1 MDQRDEKFVSQDVDE
16 VQLPQELTVLPMTDT
31 VIPPGIMVPLV
42 FQDEDAIE
50 AIDEV
55 AVGNKLF
62 VLVAQRPDISG
73 AEPPLERF
81 YTVGTAVEIL
91 QMLRYPD
98 KTTRLLV
105 RGIARVRIEE
115 YTQLSPNL
123 TASISR
129 LHDVMEDTPEV
140 KALMR
145 NSVILFEKVV
155 SLVPHLPE
163 ELKVVALNID
173 HAGKLADFI
182 ATNIG
187 ISTAEKQEVL
197 ETLDVTT
204 RLRSVMALL
213 RREIDILQVSS
224 RIQESVQTEMNKS
237 QRDYYLREQLKAI
250 QRELGEEDERT
261 VEINE
266 LKERLDEAD
275 LPAEARKE
283 ADRELDRLGK
293 MPSAAAEYT
302 VSRTYL
308 EWLIALP
315 WSERTDDNLDIAH
328 ARKILDADHYN
339 MQKIKD
345 RILEYLAVRKLK
357 KDVKGPILCFVGPP
371 GVGKTSLGRSIARAM
386 GRNFIRISLGG
397 VRDEAEIR
405 GHRRTYVGALPGR
418 IIQSLRKAG
427 TNNPIFMLDEVDKLG
442 TDFRGDPASAL
453 LEVLDPEQNVS
464 FVDHYLDVPF
474 DLSSV
479 MFITTANLLDPI
491 PPPLLDRMETLELPG
506 YTDTEKLII
515 AKRYLIPK
523 QTEANGLRKSQVSF
537 NDDAIMNIISEHTR
551 EAGLR
556 NLEREIGT
564 VCRKIAREIAE
575 GKTRRVT
582 VTRKKVEHYLGPPT
596 FHPDVAQRTS
606 KPGVATGMAWT
617 AAGGTIL
624 FVEATKMKGTR
635 GLMLTGQLGDV
646 MKESAQAA
654 LSFIR
659 SNAHDLGVDPD
670 VFDKIDIHVHVPAGA
685 TPKDGPSAGVT
696 IATSLLSLLR
706 GEPVRSTVSM
716 TGEITLQGRVLPVGG
731 VKEKILA
738 AHRAGIKTIII
749 PQANK
754 ASLTDVPP
762 EVKKDLEM
770 VFAGDLSEVFAT
782 AFESSPQAKPKKRAK
797 RTGRKRAAAKA

>member
-1 MDQRDEKFVSQDVDE
+1 MDQREEKFVSDGDADE
-16 VQLPQELTVLPMTDT
+16 VRLPDELIVLAMSDT

-42 FQDEDAIE
+42 FQDPDAID

-55 AVGNKLF
+55 AVGQKLF
-62 VLVAQRPDISG
+62 VLVAQRSDAAG
-73 AEPPLERF
+73 TEPPTDRF

-105 RGIARVRIEE
+105 RGLARVRIEQ
-115 YTQLSPNL
+115 YTRTKPNL
-123 TASISR
+123 MARIKR
-129 LHDVMEDTPEV
+129 LDDIIEDSAEV
-140 KALMR
+140 QALMR
-145 NSVILFEKVV
+145 NCVMLFEKVV
-155 SLVPHLPE
+155 DLVPHLPD
-163 ELKVVALNID
+163 ELKVVGLNIN
-173 HAGKLADFI
+173 HPGKLADFI
-182 ATNIG
+182 ASNIG

-197 ETLDVTT
+197 ETLDVTA
-204 RLRSVMALL
+204 RLRRVMALL

-224 RIQESVQTEMNKS
+224 RIQESVQTEMNKT

-250 QRELGEEDERT
+250 QRELGEVDERT
-261 VEINE
+261 AEINE
-266 LKERLDEAD
+266 LQERLDEAD
-275 LPAEARKE
+275 LPPEARKE
-283 ADRELDRLGK
+283 ADRELDRLAK
-293 MPSAAAEYT
+293 MPPAAAEYT
-302 VSRTYL
+302 VARTYL

-315 WSERTDDNLDIAH
+315 WNKQTQDNLDINH
-328 ARKILDADHYN
+328 AREVLDADHYD
-339 MQKIKD
+339 MEKIKD
-345 RILEYLAVRKLK
+345 RVLEYLAVRKLK
-357 KDVKGPILCFVGPP
+357 PDVKGPILCFVGPP

-386 GRNFIRISLGG
+386 GRNFVRISLGG
-397 VRDEAEIR
+397 VHDEAEIR

-453 LEVLDPEQNVS
+453 LEVLDPEQNS
-464 FVDHYLDVPF
+464 AFVDHYLDVPF

-515 AKRYLIPK
+515 AKRYLVPK
-523 QTEANGLRKSQVSF
+523 QIDANGLKRSQVSF
-537 NDDAIMNIISEHTR
+537 KDDAILKIISEHTR

-564 VCRKIAREIAE
+564 TCRKIAREIAE
-575 GKTRRVT
+575 GKTQRAT
-582 VTRKKVEHYLGPPT
+582 VTMKKVRHYLGPPA

-624 FVEATKMKGTR
+624 FVEATKMKGSH

-659 SNAHDLGVDPD
+659 SNAPDLGIDPD
-670 VFDKIDIHVHVPAGA
+670 VFDTIDIHVHVPAGA

-696 IATSLLSLLR
+696 IATALLSLLR
-706 GEPVRSTVSM
+706 DEPVKSTVSM

-731 VKEKILA
+731 IKEKILA
-738 AHRAGIKTIII
+738 AHRAGIKTIIM
-749 PQANK
+749 PQANQ
-754 ASLTDVPP
+754 AGLTDVPA
-762 EVKKDLEM
+762 EIKKDLGF
-770 VFAGDLSEVFAT
+770 VFARDLSDVFAA
-782 AFESSPQAKPKKRAK
+782 AFETAPRTIRKKKRT
-797 RTGRKRAAAKA
+797 RRKKMAEAAS